1 METKISNFKL
11 PEETK
16 IQLREISND
25 IGENM
30 TQTLILIIEKIYK
43 NNTDR
48 DILKNMDAR
57 EKVIESI
64 MRDRGVNREEA
75 EQLRI
80 MSIVY
85 TKKRN
90 RVDDCTNSDLDI
102 NQVQKDDN
110 TDAPSWEELM
120 RMMYEGH
127 EERIKRRHQ

>member
-64 MRDRGVNREEA
+64 MRDRGVSRDEA

-102 NQVQKDDN
+102 NEIQKDDN

-120 RMMYEGH
+120 KMLH
-127 EERIKRRHQ
+127 EIPREVYKR

>member
-16 IQLREISND
+16 IQLREISNE

-57 EKVIESI
+57 EKVIDAI
-64 MRDRGVNREEA
+64 MQARGVNREEA

-90 RVDDCTNSDLDI
+90 RIDECANPVTCVTPQDN
-102 NQVQKDDN
+102 DN

-120 RMMYEGH
+120 RMMHERHEGSCN
-127 EERIKRRHQ
+127 K